1 MRHFNS
7 LLTKSLLS
15 ATLLAM
21 SAAANA
27 QVFEKVAD
35 GAFLQ
40 THRGAPAIA
49 DINNDGLMDIYY
61 GG

>member
-7 LLTKSLLS
+7 LLTKSLFS

-21 SAAANA
+21 SAVANA
-27 QVFEKVAD
+27 QVFEKIAD
-35 GAFLQ
+35 DAFLQ

-49 DINNDGLMDIYY
+49 DINNDG
-61 GG
+61 

>member
-7 LLTKSLLS
+7 LLTKSLFS

-27 QVFEKVAD
+27 QVFEKVAMMHSSKLIEV
-35 GAFLQ
+35 LQ
-40 THRGAPAIA
+40 LSPTSTTMA
-49 DINNDGLMDIYY
+49 
-61 GG
+61 